1 LSKIKT
7 MDNQTY
13 PRTTKKCGNSNS
25 GKIGGIIILIGTLLL
40 VRELGFNLPDWM
52 FKWYSFMILVGLAIV
67 ISSNFRDKGGMIVM
81 LVGGVFLLQ
90 DVYSDLPVRNYIL
103 PVGVIIVGLLFIIG
117 AARRKKQVSD
127 SPGIDYQP
135 TTGISDTIV
144 AEPIDIAKEDV
155 LDIVT
160 IFGAVK
166 RLVVSKRF
174 RGGEIVTI
182 FAGAE
187 INFVQADIQQP
198 VELEVVAI
206 FGGTKLIVP
215 SNWNVR
221 SDAAVAIFGGVEDKR
236 SPHAITDPNKTLI
249 IKGSTV
255 FGGIEIVS
263 YA

>member
-1 LSKIKT
+1 

-13 PRTTKKCGNSNS
+13 PRTKKKCGNSNS

-40 VRELGFNLPDWM
+40 VRELGFDLPDWL
-52 FKWYSFMILVGLAIV
+52 FRWYSFMILVGIV
-67 ISSNFRDKGGMIVM
+67 ISISSNFRDKGGLIVM

-90 DVYSDLPVRNYIL
+90 DVYSDLPVRNYIF
-103 PVGVIIVGLLFIIG
+103 PVGVIVVGIIFIIS
-117 AARRKKQVSD
+117 AIRRKKPEPDNS
-127 SPGIDYQP
+127 SLSYEPANGI
-135 TTGISDTIV
+135 TNTIV
-144 AEPIDIAKEDV
+144 ADPIDIEKEDV

-160 IFGAVK
+160 IFGAIK

-187 INFVQADIQQP
+187 INLVQADFQHSI
-198 VELEVVAI
+198 EIEVVAI
-206 FGGTKLIVP
+206 FGGTKIIVP

-236 SPHAITDPNKTLI
+236 SPHVIPDPNKTLI